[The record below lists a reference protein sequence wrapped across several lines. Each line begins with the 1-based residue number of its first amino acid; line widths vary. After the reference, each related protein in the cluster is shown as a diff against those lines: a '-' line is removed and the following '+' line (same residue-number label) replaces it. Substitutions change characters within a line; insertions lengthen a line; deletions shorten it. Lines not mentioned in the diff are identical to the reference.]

1 MSPIYFMS
9 QSVVLGAAS
18 LPASP
23 PPSFRL
29 LYWVLTR
36 HVLRA
41 SDTGTRIDGLL
52 RVITFLQGYK
62 FYSSLSPGGT
72 TTPRSPFGDIDTG
85 LVHGRI
91 AWKKEE
97 SHKAAQSRLSSQEIE
112 SRDIG
117 RISSGLPRVGNSTRL
132 DTTLCIFS
140 RTKVHLRQDGSK
152 TLLICLKIK

>member
-23 PPSFRL
+23 PLSFRL
-29 LYWVLTR
+29 LYWVLMR

-41 SDTGTRIDGLL
+41 SDAGTRIDGLL
-52 RVITFLQGYK
+52 RVITFLRGYK
-62 FYSSLSPGGT
+62 FYPSLPSRGT
-72 TTPRSPFGDIDTG
+72 ATPRSPPRGYRYWFGPR
-85 LVHGRI
+85 GRI
-91 AWKKEE
+91 AGKKEE

-112 SRDIG
+112 SRDTG

-132 DTTLCIFS
+132 DTTFAFLVALKS
-140 RTKVHLRQDGSK
+140 LK
-152 TLLICLKIK
+152 TRRE

>member
-1 MSPIYFMS
+1 MS

-36 HVLRA
+36 HVLQA

-62 FYSSLSPGGT
+62 FYPSLPPGGT
-72 TTPRSPFGDIDTG
+72 ATPRSPPQGYRYWFGPR
-85 LVHGRI
+85 GRI
-91 AWKKEE
+91 AGKKEE

-152 TLLICLKIK
+152 TLLICSKIK